1 MATRHRLHE
10 GKPMTDTPP
19 GALPVVR
26 ARWHLPLL
34 PLALAVV
41 ALLGV
46 LVLLYPATADWF
58 NQINHAQR
66 LRSYSTDV
74 RVMGPATRA
83 QALAQAHAYNEAL
96 SGGAAVEARERIPV
110 AVGAKLP
117 TGYDYRT
124 LLNADAYG
132 LMGRIVI
139 PTIGVD
145 LPIYHGTSD
154 AVLAQGVGH
163 LEGSSLPVGGLGTHA
178 VLAGHRGLATS
189 TLFSNLNEVKEGDN
203 FTLFV
208 FGEVL
213 AYTVTSIKIVDPD
226 QTKTLN
232 PVPGKDL
239 VTLVTCTPIGIN
251 SQRILVTGERVLPTP
266 AKDAA
271 AATAAPAGPGFPWW
285 AAGIAGAFAALTLY
299 VWASGRAPK
308 ERRQPRQARR
318 HRRSRVKGRR
328 PGPAALETS

>member
-1 MATRHRLHE
+1 
-10 GKPMTDTPP
+10 
-19 GALPVVR
+19 
-26 ARWHLPLL
+26 
-34 PLALAVV
+34 LAVV

-58 NQINHAQR
+58 NQINHARQI
-66 LRSYSTDV
+66 RSYSTDV
-74 RVMGPATRA
+74 KVMRPATRA
-83 QALAQAHAYNEAL
+83 QALEQARAYNAAL

-117 TGYDYRT
+117 TGYDYRA

-154 AVLAQGVGH
+154 AVLEQGVGH

-189 TLFSNLNEVKEGDN
+189 TLFSNLNEVKEGDS

-213 AYTVTSIKIVDPD
+213 AYRVTSIKVVDPD

-232 PVPGKDL
+232 PLPGKDL
-239 VTLVTCTPIGIN
+239 VTLVTCTPVGIN

-271 AATAAPAGPGFPWW
+271 AATAAPAGPGLPWW
-285 AAGIAGAFAALTLY
+285 AAGIAATLAALTLY
-299 VWASGRAPK
+299 VWASGRPPTQRGQPQQS
-308 ERRQPRQARR
+308 RR
-318 HRRSRVKGRR
+318 RRSPTRNGR
-328 PGPAALETS
+328 PEPVGLETS

>member
-1 MATRHRLHE
+1 
-10 GKPMTDTPP
+10 MTDMPR
-19 GALPVVR
+19 GALPPR
-26 ARWHLPLL
+26 ARPGWRPPLL
-34 PLALAVV
+34 PLAVAAV

-58 NQINHAQR
+58 NQINHAR
-66 LRSYSTDV
+66 EIRSYSTDV
-74 RVMGPATRA
+74 KVMRPADRVRA
-83 QALAQAHAYNEAL
+83 LDQAHAYNAAL
-96 SGGAAVEARERIPV
+96 GGGAAVEARERIPV
-110 AVGAKLP
+110 AVGARLP
-117 TGYDYRT
+117 AGFDYRS
-124 LLNADAYG
+124 LLDADVYG

-139 PTIGVD
+139 PSIGVD

-163 LEGSSLPVGGLGTHA
+163 LEGSSLPVGGPGTHA

-189 TLFSNLNEVKEGDN
+189 TLFSNLNEVKQGDN
-203 FTLFV
+203 FTLYV

-213 AYTVTSIKIVDPD
+213 AYKVTSIKIVDPD

-232 PVPGKDL
+232 PVPDKDL

-285 AAGIAGAFAALTLY
+285 AAGVAAALVALTLY
-299 VWASGRAPK
+299 VWACGRPATH
-308 ERRQPRQARR
+308 RRRPRQANR
-318 HRRSRVKGRR
+318 RRSPARKPR
-328 PGPAALETS
+328 PEPITVETV